1 MRNDSIADRE
11 PCPWRIVDD
20 VGGAF
25 SMGAVGG
32 GVFHTI
38 KGALNAPTNSRLIG
52 SLNAMAARGPV
63 LGGQFAVWGGLFACC
78 DCSLTSL
85 RQKEDPWNSIM
96 SGAATGGILAAR
108 AGPKAVTQAAVVG
121 GVLLA
126 LIEGAGIMITKY
138 MSPALQSPEEM
149 AAAGMMDPT
158 APPTASGM
166 VLNSGATTP
175 PSAPPSSS
183 TNEGDSSENRGVDP
197 FDVLAGGG
205 RSSST
210 DFDNFPSATKFSTES
225 SPDASEIDNSSGG
238 WWPFGSK
245 S

>member
-1 MRNDSIADRE
+1 
-11 PCPWRIVDD
+11 
-20 VGGAF
+20 
-25 SMGAVGG
+25 MGAVGG

-38 KGALNAPTNSRLIG
+38 KGSLNAPVNSRLIG
-52 SLNAMAARGPV
+52 SLNAMTARGPV

-78 DCSLTSL
+78 DCSLTAI
-85 RQKEDPWNSIM
+85 RQKEDPWNSIV

-108 AGPKAVTQAAVVG
+108 AGPKAMTQAAVVG

-149 AAAGMMDPT
+149 AAAGMVDPT

-166 VLNSGATTP
+166 ALNSGPTAP
-175 PSAPPSSS
+175 PSAPPADEGSSS
-183 TNEGDSSENRGVDP
+183 SGANP
-197 FDVLAGGG
+197 FDVLAGGDR
-205 RSSST
+205 RSSS
-210 DFDNFPSATKFSTES
+210 DFDSYSSETKFSTDS
-225 SPDASEIDNSSGG
+225 SSLVTSEDNNSGNSGG
-238 WWPFGSK
+238 WWPFGRK